1 MVPQIST
8 TGGRPTQAV
17 PLVFVTLVS
26 MVKDLFEDWK
36 RHSQDKLEN
45 H

>member
-1 MVPQIST
+1 
-8 TGGRPTQAV
+8 
-17 PLVFVTLVS
+17 

-45 H
+45 NRKIQVIPFKDKKKKKKKKEENIF